1 MTGTAPV
8 AHITV
13 QHRITTPA
21 TATSASRPR
30 SRETFGWSCSAAGC
44 PIRMADY
51 ADQSASLKD
60 AADHEQRQAVVLFAT
75 GTLVVP
81 VGPAGSGKSRYAAMF
96 PSSWVV
102 CLDELRERVSGD
114 AGDQSA
120 TRDAVA
126 LQNLLIPARLTR
138 GLTTVVDSTN
148 VEARIRRGLVAQAQQ
163 HGRPVAAVVFLT
175 DLHTCETRNN
185 LRPAG
190 RRVPS
195 PVLRRQH
202 EQTLAALPHLAHEGF
217 TDIRTVG
224 SDAQRATDQPAP

>member
-1 MTGTAPV
+1 MPI
-8 AHITV
+8 AHITF
-13 QHRITTPA
+13 QQRTLTPA
-21 TATSASRPR
+21 TITNPR
-30 SRETFGWSCSAAGC
+30 RETFGWSCSAEGC
-44 PIRMADY
+44 PVRMAGY
-51 ADQSASLKD
+51 RDQSASLKD
-60 AADHEQRQAVVLFAT
+60 ATDHEQRQAVALFAP

-81 VGPAGSGKSRYAAMF
+81 VGPGGSGKSRFAAMF

-102 CLDELRERVSGD
+102 CLDELRERVCGD

-120 TRDAVA
+120 TGEAVA

-148 VEARIRRGLVAQAQQ
+148 VEARVRLGLVDQAQQ

-175 DLHTCETRNN
+175 DLDTCKARNSR
-185 LRPAG
+185 RPAN

-202 EQTLAALPHLAHEGF
+202 EQTAAAVPLLADEGF

-224 SDAQRATDQPAP
+224 GDRR